1 MSTPGFFSSHAD
13 GDGAEQHL
21 DATIAPQWK
30 QEARV
35 AQMPG
40 ILLSERCLT
49 IIGRSTALDGRLALR
64 GELIERCVKIHFVKK
79 TVADRFSVPVGH
91 VRSCEIEAES

>member
-1 MSTPGFFSSHAD
+1 M
-13 GDGAEQHL
+13 L
-21 DATIAPQWK
+21 APQWK

-35 AQMPG
+35 AVQMPG
-40 ILLSERCLT
+40 IFLSERCLT
-49 IIGRSTALDGRLALR
+49 IIGGSTALDGRLALR